1 MRLTTEQQSQI
12 KAIYGKYFKESAIRY
27 WENDK
32 YCFMFIK
39 FYLAKDQSELINS
52 YWLND
57 CFGLEFEID
66 NLGGV
71 YTLKAKSKFY
81 TIKPIFHKYNVYDG
95 RDVAFR
101 QVKGDFDKILAGL
114 DKFFDRLHKQFIED
128 LDNDIIPDQTY
139 TNASFKKIG
148 ELRVIR

>member
-1 MRLTTEQQSQI
+1 MRLTTEQQNQI
-12 KAIYGKYFKESAIRY
+12 KAIYNKYFKDSAIRY
-27 WENDK
+27 WENDR

-52 YWLND
+52 YWEND
-57 CFGLEFEID
+57 CFRLDFEID

-71 YTLKAKSKFY
+71 YTLKASGKGY
-81 TIKPIFHKYNVYDG
+81 TIKPIFHKYNAYDG

-101 QVKGDFDKILAGL
+101 QVKGDFNKILDGL
-114 DKFFDRLHKQFIED
+114 DKFFDRFHKQFIED

-148 ELRVIR
+148 ELRVVR